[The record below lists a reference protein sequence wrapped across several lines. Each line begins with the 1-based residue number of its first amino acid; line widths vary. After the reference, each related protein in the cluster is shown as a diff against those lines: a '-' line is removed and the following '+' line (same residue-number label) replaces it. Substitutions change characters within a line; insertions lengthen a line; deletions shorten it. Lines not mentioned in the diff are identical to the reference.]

1 MSMTFARLLDP
12 CFEDDDDPFRYYDY
26 RGEPLEDRL
35 YLPCG
40 IDPHK
45 DVCHAAFV
53 HPLPHRQ
60 EILSHRQVRNQHL
73 ADGLWLVQEGQRLA
87 NLFQATPLYIF
98 EASGPYWRPY
108 RLFLH
113 QLGLPTATVSG
124 RQTRRSG
131 GTGTRKKRNDLH
143 SAFLVAKVFKQGESH
158 ASRIPPEPLATL
170 REYTRL
176 HLFFVQQS
184 VAIQNRMFDLRYQ
197 IHPGFDDLFS
207 KSIMP
212 TTLALAKEELVHPVK
227 LLHTDPNVLTEVIH
241 RASQGKLGAARA
253 EAILRSAQHTFYM
266 PYAPEAQ
273 SFNLKLLAEAHEYIA
288 QYLLPPLQVRIQ
300 DYLDQI
306 PFTQHLTEIPYFG
319 LIVTATFLAELGS
332 PFWYRTVDSVVA
344 WFGLD
349 PSVSESADHTTGI
362 SRLTKR
368 GTKYGRRIM
377 WLVARNWSRYVSKGN
392 RMFRKER
399 DENKLSYDAAICV
412 IAAKLVRVAF
422 AMARDGSHF
431 DISKA
436 FPN

>member
-12 CFEDDDDPFRYYDY
+12 CFEDDDDPFRHYDY

-45 DVCHAAFV
+45 KVCHAAFV

-60 EILSHRQVRNQHL
+60 DILSHCQVQNQHL
-73 ADGLWLVQEGQRLA
+73 PDALWLVEEGQRLA
-87 NLFQATPLYIF
+87 RPFQATPLYIF

-108 RLFLH
+108 RLFFH

-131 GTGTRKKRNDLH
+131 GTGTRKKRNDLQA
-143 SAFLVAKVFKQGESH
+143 AFLVAKVFKQGESH

-212 TTLALAKEELVHPVK
+212 TTLALAQEELVHPVK
-227 LLHTDPNVLTEVIH
+227 LLQADPGRLTEVIH
-241 RASQGKLGAARA
+241 QASNGKLGAPRA
-253 EAILRSAQHTFYM
+253 EAILHSARHTFYM

-273 SFNLKLLAEAHEYIA
+273 SFNLKLMAQAHEYIIHH
-288 QYLLPPLQVRIQ
+288 LLPPLRARIEEC
-300 DYLDQI
+300 LDQL
-306 PFTQHLTEIPYFG
+306 PFLQHLSEIPYFG
-319 LIVTATFLAELGS
+319 PVVMATFLAELGS

-349 PSVSESADHTTGI
+349 PSVSESAEHTTGI
-362 SRLTKR
+362 SHLTKR
-368 GTKYGRRIM
+368 GTKYGRRMM
-377 WLVARNWSRYVSKGN
+377 WLVARNWIRYVAQG
-392 RMFRKER
+392 RHMYRKER
-399 DENKLSYDAAICV
+399 DENKLSYDGAICV

-431 DISKA
+431 DMDKA
-436 FPN
+436 FPS